1 MSDTSLWRALHSIKS
16 SQRKALAGLDDVTAA
31 GMNGFQV
38 LINVANKWKCPDII
52 KSFEKGKRYLKS
64 DYLVRCRERSTVKSR
79 STLFALSNTTSTDLS
94 KYPQTVDN
102 KVCTECIDLIS
113 SLNKLKE
120 IVKESNDED
129 LLYDVNV
136 AIGDVEAY
144 MKHQIRDA
152 QQKLDKTKAFE
163 LLD

>member
-1 MSDTSLWRALHSIKS
+1 M
-16 SQRKALAGLDDVTAA
+16 AGLDDVTAA

-38 LINVANKWKCPDII
+38 LINVANKWKHPGII

-64 DYLVRCRERSTVKSR
+64 NCLVSSSESSTVNSH
-79 STLFALSNTTSTDLS
+79 STLFVRTNTTDTDLS
-94 KYPQTVDN
+94 KHPQTVDN